1 MARSRRWDQCLEI
14 NPFSFLPVR
23 INNIEL
29 NLVEDSR
36 KKASLN
42 GNSLPSQRTIE
53 GKFSLDRSPM
63 FSAPIS
69 TEMSA
74 FVLGCDE
81 PSVLGGQG
89 IQPTPLTYLLF
100 GVMSCFAS
108 TLAMQCALD
117 GIKLDDLSLTGTL
130 YYDLGPVVTGESMP
144 IIRKMEFLVH
154 SSASLESEIEKAKK
168 RCPAVFAME
177 NPIQTHIRQS

>member
-1 MARSRRWDQCLEI
+1 M
-14 NPFSFLPVR
+14 R

-29 NLVEDSR
+29 NLVEESR
-36 KKASLN
+36 KKAANN
-42 GNSLPSQRTIE
+42 GNSLPSRRTIE
-53 GKFSLDRSPM
+53 GKFNLDRSPM

-69 TEMSA
+69 TDSSS

-81 PSVLGGQG
+81 PGVLGGQG

-117 GIKLDDLSLTGTL
+117 GIKLDDLSITGTL
-130 YYDLGPVVTGESMP
+130 HYDLGPVVTGESMP
-144 IIRKMEFLVH
+144 IIRKMEFIVH
-154 SSASLESEIEKAKK
+154 SSANLESEIVKARK
-168 RCPAVFAME
+168 RCPAVFAIE
-177 NPIQTHIRQS
+177 NPIETEIRQS